1 MSRWGRELP
10 RAPRTDPYMR
20 LSLIRLLPRVR
31 THHQRHDDTHAAIAC
46 DMLNP
51 AQCPEHAL
59 MARIPLGL
67 GPSLHQPRSRSLCLV
82 PASQLLWPRP
92 TSHARASSAT
102 APRLPDADRRTRE
115 RTLNRRPDVGYPRF
129 RRNPFARDVLL
140 DPGGMTVPRITAL
153 HMLRSTITTVSAPAN
168 SSFHGSI
175 THPTQPLC
183 TLRVRRYR
191 RLTQHSLPGD
201 LLGLTWA
208 GLAPADRASF
218 AWRLPSFDHLV
229 GAASR
234 VGVRVRRAIDR
245 RGRLDRFRTANLPY

>member
-1 MSRWGRELP
+1 
-10 RAPRTDPYMR
+10 MR

-31 THHQRHDDTHAAIAC
+31 THHQIHDDTHAAIAC

-67 GPSLHQPRSRSLCLV
+67 GPSLHQLRSRSLCLV
-82 PASQLLWPRP
+82 RRLHSYYGLVRLP
-92 TSHARASSAT
+92 TPVHPSAT

-153 HMLRSTITTVSAPAN
+153 HMLRSTMKQS
-168 SSFHGSI
+168 
-175 THPTQPLC
+175 PLP
-183 TLRVRRYR
+183 RVHHFVAQSHTPRNRCVR
-191 RLTQHSLPGD
+191 FVFGV
-201 LLGLTWA
+201 A
-208 GLAPADRASF
+208 
-218 AWRLPSFDHLV
+218 
-229 GAASR
+229 AASR
-234 VGVRVRRAIDR
+234 NT
-245 RGRLDRFRTANLPY
+245 RFQAPC